1 MVETLI
7 SLKRGHFVVNKNIN
21 QLILNKMALT
31 IEELYVKKIEG
42 GIRSIRVGNKT
53 PDEILLRKSF
63 ERLQAINDGLC
74 DDLLNRYHK
83 TVNEY
88 KNKIENNTKKFGFIK
103 QNDYLC
109 TLLIVSL
116 RDYPEDNKWQLSYYK
131 KFWDLLLE
139 Y

>member
-1 MVETLI
+1 
-7 SLKRGHFVVNKNIN
+7 
-21 QLILNKMALT
+21 MALT

-103 QNDYLC
+103 
-109 TLLIVSL
+109 
-116 RDYPEDNKWQLSYYK
+116 
-131 KFWDLLLE
+131 
-139 Y
+139 